1 MSENT
6 AVDPER
12 KTRWKAGTV
21 IGMLGLVGFVV
32 LGLVLVIGMFAP
44 DSAVAAFSVGLFPW
58 ALGSLAV
65 GIVGIAIAGF
75 HRPSDPGEDGGEGEG
90 EGVLV

>member
-6 AVDPER
+6 AEPER
-12 KTRWKAGTV
+12 SARWKAGTV
-21 IGMLGLVGFVV
+21 VGVLGLVGFVV

-58 ALGSLAV
+58 ALGSLAI

-75 HRPSDPGEDGGEGEG
+75 RRPCDADEDEE
-90 EGVLV
+90 VLV